1 MLMGIQARATRPAQR
16 VRVAQRPLATLE
28 PRPVRVL
35 TEEIDVSAPLAGRQ
49 VVFGGSFDPP
59 HFGHASVCHYLLD
72 CMGADGVLM
81 APTYKH
87 PFGKSSA
94 PFEHRLEMCRRL
106 VSSFSGRVQ
115 VSEIERDLGG
125 EGRTYDLLTS
135 LSQAHPQTRWALC
148 VGADILGEVERW
160 YRWDEI
166 CELAEVIVLG
176 RGGYRPGA
184 LPGMQP
190 VTLPEISSSE
200 IRRQLGL
207 GEPVW
212 GWVPCA
218 VIDYIHDSGLYK
230 PQK

>member
-1 MLMGIQARATRPAQR
+1 M
-16 VRVAQRPLATLE
+16 
-28 PRPVRVL
+28 
-35 TEEIDVSAPLAGRQ
+35 
-49 VVFGGSFDPP
+49 
-59 HFGHASVCHYLLD
+59 
-72 CMGADGVLM
+72 
-81 APTYKH
+81 
-87 PFGKSSA
+87 
-94 PFEHRLEMCRRL
+94 
-106 VSSFSGRVQ
+106 Q

-160 YRWDEI
+160 YRWGEI

-176 RGGYRPGA
+176 RGGYRPGT

-200 IRRQLGL
+200 IRRKLAL
-207 GEPVW
+207 EEPVW
-212 GWVPCA
+212 GWVPSS
-218 VIDYIHDSGLYK
+218 VIDYIRDSGLYG